1 MLLFDFIDVD
11 PLLMYV
17 LYVVLFVSMFACRSI
32 LCFCPVV
39 LSSHCLLF
47 FAVPVF
53 FCVLVM
59 VFSSRT
65 NFVILQSGPLNH
77 NLVKPTFFSVI
88 LRAVSVLHFLSF
100 FFGFL
105 NSLLFPSFFIV
116 LSSPSSM
123 LHEALYSST
132 IDNCIG
138 TCRKYDPHMFRHPS
152 HTAGSTMYFRSRS
165 LQFA

>member
-1 MLLFDFIDVD
+1 MFLFDFIDVD
-11 PLLMYV
+11 PLMISV
-17 LYVVLFVSMFACRSI
+17 FHLFLCLSRSI
-32 LCFCPVV
+32 LCFCPIV
-39 LSSHCLLF
+39 LGSHCLVHCR
-47 FAVPVF
+47 AVF

-65 NFVILQSGPLNH
+65 HFVILQSGPLNH
-77 NLVKPTFFSVI
+77 NLVKPPFFSIV
-88 LRAVSVLHFLSF
+88 LRTVSVLHFLSF
-100 FFGFL
+100 FLGFL
-105 NSLLFPSFFIV
+105 NSLSFPSFFIV

-138 TCRKYDPHMFRHPS
+138 TCRKYDPYMFRHPS
-152 HTAGSTMYFRSRS
+152 HTAGSTMLFRSRS